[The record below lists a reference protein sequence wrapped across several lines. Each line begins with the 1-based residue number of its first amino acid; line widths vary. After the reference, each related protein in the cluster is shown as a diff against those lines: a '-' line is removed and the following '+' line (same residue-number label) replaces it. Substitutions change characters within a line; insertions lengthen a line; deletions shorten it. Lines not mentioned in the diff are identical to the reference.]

1 MVRMIDNLGAPPEL
15 VRLAEEEAK
24 QTDVIK
30 TILFDGFLH
39 EIFTGNN
46 LGALEPV
53 KGIVIVDMGACI
65 MNNRW
70 IKQGVRLVANAW
82 LNLLYTLYH
91 EVAHAIQLEA
101 NPWLAKEPFLPQRFE
116 VDAAEEANT
125 RLLEWAK
132 ENTVPSL
139 NEMGWVGEQLKN
151 ILNNMYA
158 IDPEAAILEI
168 ELDGTEAVAVAMH
181 AILASGKYDDRED
194 RKRLLE
200 SIDEGYVGVKVN
212 GERYLTAY
220 DVVDI
225 PDANGPAT
233 VAG

>member
-30 TILFDGFLH
+30 TIVFDAFVH
-39 EIFTGNN
+39 EIFTNNN
-46 LGALEPV
+46 LGALEPIE
-53 KGIVIVDMGACI
+53 GIIVIDMGSCLT
-65 MNNRW
+65 NKRW
-70 IKQGVRLVANAW
+70 LKQGVRVVASAW
-82 LNLLYTLYH
+82 FNLLYVLFH

-212 GERYLTAY
+212 GARYLTAY

-233 VAG
+233 VSG